1 MTKSKD
7 KIAPHSAIAAPTR
20 PQRGRQPQ
28 ALSADAR
35 RQKLIAATLTVM
47 ARDGLTATST
57 RSVASEAGMNQA
69 MLHYTFASKEELLK
83 AALTSLH
90 TEIRDFLVQ
99 SVQGARS
106 LRQAVAQLAAGYW
119 QQIVATPGLQ
129 RAQYELTLF
138 ALTNAELRP
147 LAQQQYEGYVQVLGE
162 ALQAVPGRAP
172 ALPLPVLAGLCVA
185 GMDGLILQFLA
196 TGDVATCEARL
207 AALVQAVQ
215 SQCGAAR

>member
-1 MTKSKD
+1 M
-7 KIAPHSAIAAPTR
+7 
-20 PQRGRQPQ
+20 
-28 ALSADAR
+28 
-35 RQKLIAATLTVM
+35 IAATLTVM
-47 ARDGLTATST
+47 ARDGLAATST

-83 AALTSLH
+83 AALSSLH
-90 TEIRDFLVQ
+90 AEIKDFLVQ

-106 LRQAVAQLAAGYW
+106 VRQAIAQLAAAYW
-119 QQIVATPGLQ
+119 QQIIATPGLQ

-138 ALTNAELRP
+138 ALTSAELRP
-147 LAQQQYEGYVQVLGE
+147 LAQQQYEGYVQALGT

-185 GMDGLILQFLA
+185 AIDGLILQYLA
-196 TGDVATCEARL
+196 TSDVAACEARL
-207 AALVQAVQ
+207 AALVLAVQ